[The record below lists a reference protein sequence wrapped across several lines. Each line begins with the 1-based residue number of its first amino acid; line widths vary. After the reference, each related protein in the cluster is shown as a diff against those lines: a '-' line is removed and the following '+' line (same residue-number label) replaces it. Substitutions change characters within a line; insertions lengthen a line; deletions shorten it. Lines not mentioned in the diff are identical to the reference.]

1 MALFV
6 VILFSFF
13 DFDFYFYL
21 FYFYCNYSAR
31 FLSPAWAAHCFLEHS
46 PQWTITFYSLFDCLP
61 LNSCHLTVFSADSFL
76 CCTVS
81 LCGIR
86 YLLLWFLFH
95 QIMSTHAN
103 SIYAVFHTSLP
114 PAACPDSCD
123 IKLLNVLSLC
133 RIRFLRFLF
142 YFSHSAE
149 QMLAIVLPFYFATPL
164 RHRRCSNKV
173 DIALRFFRYE
183 HFFFVT
189 PAPSAAAAAAS
200 LRLSFATA
208 TNFAYSNMWNFHYCR
223 FGERL
228 CHYCLPGWLAV
239 CCLLSCACLH
249 SVRPSVRAAGVS
261 WRYSRQ
267 FSIAFV
273 LVLHCRLIFASIATL
288 QCHTKAFICF
298 FVF

>member
-1 MALFV
+1 MTVCRLTLATL
-6 VILFSFF
+6 LCSLLTPFF
-13 DFDFYFYL
+13 AVPLVCAAFGICCYGFYFTK
-21 FYFYCNYSAR
+21 S
-31 FLSPAWAAHCFLEHS
+31 
-46 PQWTITFYSLFDCLP
+46 CLP
-61 LNSCHLTVFSADSFL
+61 
-76 CCTVS
+76 
-81 LCGIR
+81 
-86 YLLLWFLFH
+86 
-95 QIMSTHAN
+95 THAN

-189 PAPSAAAAAAS
+189 PTPSAAAAAAS

-228 CHYCLPGWLAV
+228 CHYCLPG
-239 CCLLSCACLH
+239 
-249 SVRPSVRAAGVS
+249 
-261 WRYSRQ
+261 
-267 FSIAFV
+267 
-273 LVLHCRLIFASIATL
+273 
-288 QCHTKAFICF
+288 
-298 FVF
+298 